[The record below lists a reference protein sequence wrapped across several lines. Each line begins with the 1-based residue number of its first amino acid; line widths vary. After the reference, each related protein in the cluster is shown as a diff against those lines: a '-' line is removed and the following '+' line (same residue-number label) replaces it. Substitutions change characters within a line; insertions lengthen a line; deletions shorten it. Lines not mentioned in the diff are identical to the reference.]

1 MTHQL
6 YEACGKA
13 LHVVTNDGKLLQAGE
28 ACLFILRVLGWR
40 NAARVLS
47 LPPLLA
53 ATELGYRLVAANR
66 RHISRLFG
74 WDACALP
81 QGK

>member
-1 MTHQL
+1 MTPEL
-6 YEACGKA
+6 YQACGQA
-13 LHVVTNDGKLLQAGE
+13 LHVITTDGKVLKAGK
-28 ACLFILRVLGWR
+28 ACLFILRGLGWR
-40 NAARVLS
+40 NAAWFLS
-47 LPPLLA
+47 LPPMLA

-81 QGK
+81 QGE